1 MASFGHDDARP
12 RYDTDTARLSIS
24 ERASGIHHASNL
36 VEHSASGRF
45 AMDDQGRTRFEFGDQ
60 VAITDPVQGVRW
72 MADERS
78 GRTFRSILAEST
90 GRTQRRADSGDG
102 APDARL
108 PEAPLDAR
116 HVLDLGTAMQNGLE
130 CTGTLY
136 RQTIPSGTMGNVE
149 PIVIETEVWQSDAYG
164 FGLPVRTVV
173 RNPLMGDS
181 SQELRN
187 IRSLTDAEAEDLFRP
202 DGDWTVVE
210 GSAPAT
216 LGSVV
221 PDAIWR

>member
-1 MASFGHDDARP
+1 
-12 RYDTDTARLSIS
+12 
-24 ERASGIHHASNL
+24 
-36 VEHSASGRF
+36 
-45 AMDDQGRTRFEFGDQ
+45 
-60 VAITDPVQGVRW
+60 
-72 MADERS
+72 
-78 GRTFRSILAEST
+78 
-90 GRTQRRADSGDG
+90 
-102 APDARL
+102 
-108 PEAPLDAR
+108 
-116 HVLDLGTAMQNGLE
+116 
-130 CTGTLY
+130 
-136 RQTIPSGTMGNVE
+136 MGNVE